1 MSNMGEEE
9 RSDPVRLD
17 GRKLEG
23 GGQLV
28 RIAVA
33 LSALTGKA
41 VIIDHVRG
49 NRSGKRGLKA
59 SHLAAIKVL
68 GELSGSTLV
77 NAQVGSCSVGF
88 YPPPQEQVRAR
99 QTSSDINIRLP
110 TPGSVFLVFQA
121 LYPYLLY
128 SYSADQVRLS
138 IVGGTNVSSSPSYDY
153 VSQVLIPNFARVGLP
168 PISVRLEKRGWAS
181 CQGHLGKVV
190 FVIDT
195 LRRRRGGASSHGDLS
210 IDLHRC
216 RRGKIS
222 KIDITVLAP
231 DDHLVTDTAGT
242 TESGS
247 SKRGFWGDAAA
258 QLGENKK
265 PETVREF
272 MERHVHAILRRRLEG
287 LPRDVFVRSPFES
300 AGLERRPHV
309 IPIETH
315 TTEAT
320 HRRSCLYVLIV
331 AHTSTGFKIGR
342 DALHG
347 SIGEQPRTK
356 RRQNKQ
362 EDLRE
367 RVERLVDNCVER
379 LIRELY
385 DPLPQSQPSTPEP
398 PRHRPCVDEFMRDQ
412 LVIFEALGR
421 ASNDED
427 HRECESLEDEKYWSL
442 HTKTAQWVCRELLGQ
457 SSIR

>member
-1 MSNMGEEE
+1 MGEEQ

-33 LSALTGKA
+33 LSALTGRA

-59 SHLAAIKVL
+59 SHLAAIKAL

-77 NAQVGSCSVGF
+77 KAQVGSCSVGF
-88 YPPPQEQVRAR
+88 YPPPQEQGRAH
-99 QTSSDINIRLP
+99 QTGSDINIRLP

-128 SYSADQVRLS
+128 SDSADQIRLS

-181 CQGHLGKVV
+181 CQGHLGKVI
-190 FVIDT
+190 FTIDT
-195 LRRRRGGASSHGDLS
+195 LRRRRGGFSSHGDLS

-242 TESGS
+242 TKSGS
-247 SKRGFWGDAAA
+247 SKNGLSEDAATE
-258 QLGENKK
+258 LGKIET

-272 MERHVHAILRRRLEG
+272 MERYVHAVLRHRLEE
-287 LPRDVFVRSPFES
+287 LPREVFSRPPFES
-300 AGLERRPHV
+300 AGLERKLHMV
-309 IPIETH
+309 PIKTH
-315 TTEAT
+315 TNEAT

-331 AHTSTGFKIGR
+331 AHTSTGFRIGC
-342 DALHG
+342 DALYG
-347 SIGEQPRTK
+347 SSGEQARNK

-362 EDLRE
+362 GEDVRE

-379 LIRELY
+379 FIRELY
-385 DPLPQSQPSTPEP
+385 DPLLQTQSSTLEP
-398 PRHRPCVDEFMRDQ
+398 PRHQPCVDEYMRDQ

-421 ASNDED
+421 ASNNRD
-427 HRECESLEDEKYWSL
+427 HQECESREDEEYWSL
-442 HTKTAQWVCRELLGQ
+442 HTKTAQWVCWKLLGEG
-457 SSIR
+457 SIR

>member
-1 MSNMGEEE
+1 MAEEQS
-9 RSDPVRLD
+9 SDPVRLD

-33 LSALTGKA
+33 LSALTGRA
-41 VIIDHVRG
+41 VVIDHVRG

-59 SHLAAIKVL
+59 SHLAAIKAL

-77 NAQVGSCSVGF
+77 KAQVGSCSVGF
-88 YPPPQEQVRAR
+88 YPPPQEQGRPP

-128 SYSADQVRLS
+128 SDSAEQIRLS

-153 VSQVLIPNFARVGLP
+153 VSQVLIPNFARLGLP

-181 CQGHLGKVV
+181 SQGHLGKVI
-190 FVIDT
+190 FTINT
-195 LRRRRGGASSHGDLS
+195 LRRRRGGASSHDDPS

-242 TESGS
+242 TKSES
-247 SKRGFWGDAAA
+247 SKRGIWEDVAAE
-258 QLGENKK
+258 LEENEKQG
-265 PETVREF
+265 TVREF
-272 MERHVHAILRRRLEG
+272 TERYVRATLRRRLKE
-287 LPRDVFVRSPFES
+287 LPRDVFLRPQ
-300 AGLERRPHV
+300 LEGASLDRRPHV

-342 DALHG
+342 DSLYG
-347 SIGEQPRTK
+347 SLSEQPRTK

-362 EDLRE
+362 GEDVRE
-367 RVERLVDNCVER
+367 RVERLVDDCVESF
-379 LIRELY
+379 IGEIY
-385 DPLPQSQPSTPEP
+385 DPLVQTQSSASEL
-398 PRHRPCVDEFMRDQ
+398 PRHRPCVDEYMRDQ
-412 LVIFEALGR
+412 LVIFEALGQ
-421 ASNDED
+421 ASNNKD
-427 HRECESLEDEKYWSL
+427 HQEYESREDEKYWSL

-457 SSIR
+457 SSAR

>member
-1 MSNMGEEE
+1 MAEEQS
-9 RSDPVRLD
+9 SDPVRLD

-33 LSALTGKA
+33 LSALTGRA

-59 SHLAAIKVL
+59 SHLAAIKTL

-77 NAQVGSCSVGF
+77 KAQVGSCSVGF
-88 YPPPQEQVRAR
+88 YPPPQEQGRPH
-99 QTSSDINIRLP
+99 QTSSDIKIRLP

-128 SYSADQVRLS
+128 SDSAEQIRLS

-153 VSQVLIPNFARVGLP
+153 VSQVLIPNFARFGLP

-181 CQGHLGKVV
+181 SQGPLGKVI
-190 FVIDT
+190 FTIDT
-195 LRRRRGGASSHGDLS
+195 LRRRRGGASSHADPS

-242 TESGS
+242 TKSGP
-247 SKRGFWGDAAA
+247 SKHGIWEDVAAE
-258 QLGENKK
+258 LGGNEK

-272 MERHVHAILRRRLEG
+272 TERYVHASLRRRLKE
-287 LPRDVFVRSPFES
+287 LPRDVFLRPQLEG

-342 DALHG
+342 DALYG
-347 SIGEQPRTK
+347 SLGEQPRTK

-362 EDLRE
+362 GEDVKE
-367 RVERLVDNCVER
+367 RVERLLDNCVESF
-379 LIRELY
+379 IGEIY
-385 DPLPQSQPSTPEP
+385 DPLVQTQSSTSEL
-398 PRHRPCVDEFMRDQ
+398 PRHRPCVDEYMRDQ
-412 LVIFEALGR
+412 LVIFEALGQ
-421 ASNDED
+421 ASNDKD
-427 HRECESLEDEKYWSL
+427 HQEYESREDEKYWSL
-442 HTKTAQWVCRELLGQ
+442 HTKTAQWVCREMLGQ
-457 SSIR
+457 SSVR